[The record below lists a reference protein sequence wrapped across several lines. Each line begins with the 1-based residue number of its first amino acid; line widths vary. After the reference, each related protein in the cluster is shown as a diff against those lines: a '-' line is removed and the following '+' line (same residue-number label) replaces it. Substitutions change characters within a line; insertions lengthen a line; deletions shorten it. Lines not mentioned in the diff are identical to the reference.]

1 MSTQPD
7 TSHPDDAIN
16 LLEQEKQQL
25 ISLISHDLRSPFNRL
40 QALIQLL
47 QMNDANLT
55 ADQKIYLEKMHIVVA
70 DALAMMRN
78 LMDYRSLELGLLN
91 LQPEEISVKELLAGV
106 MKNFSGVA
114 HKKEIRIELSNAPEI
129 KITTDRYSL
138 QRATENIVSN
148 ALKFSFGGKSVTI
161 DSGVSDNNLWI
172 TVSDE
177 GQGFKASE
185 LTGIGEKFKKFS
197 ARPTGGESSTG
208 LGLYVA
214 YTLLLRIGGQIKVQS
229 KEGRGSTFR
238 ITLPTA
244 ANKIN

>member
-148 ALKFSFGGKSVTI
+148 ALKFHS
-161 DSGVSDNNLWI
+161 
-172 TVSDE
+172 E
-177 GQGFKASE
+177 GN
-185 LTGIGEKFKKFS
+185 
-197 ARPTGGESSTG
+197 R
-208 LGLYVA
+208 
-214 YTLLLRIGGQIKVQS
+214 
-229 KEGRGSTFR
+229 
-238 ITLPTA
+238 LPLIREFQTTTCG
-244 ANKIN
+244 